1 MTTPTATPAEASTP
15 RRRITVTTI
24 KPTVLMVDHS
34 VQRPQDNARIA
45 NIAGDFDPDSM
56 GVIHVSKR
64 DTGEHHIMDGQH
76 RIGAAMVLGKGD
88 TPVDC
93 KLYEGLS
100 RPEEAAMFRRLNNT
114 RGVQTLDRFL
124 IRIVEGEPVACTLE
138 TILHRHG
145 WRIAKQAARG
155 AFFAVS
161 ALETVYK
168 AKDDG
173 DVETCETVIRIA
185 TEAWGHDSNA
195 LRAQIVSGL
204 GALLRRY
211 PGLDMPKL
219 ITEMAKH
226 DGGPLGLIGRA
237 KQLRD
242 IRGGR
247 IADSMAEI
255 LVNLHNKRRST
266 GRLPEWGTA

>member
-1 MTTPTATPAEASTP
+1 MTTPPTMVPEAPS
-15 RRRITVTTI
+15 RRITVTVI

-34 VQRPQDNARIA
+34 VQRPQDNARVA
-45 NIAGDFDPDSM
+45 NIAGNFVPDSM

-64 DTGEHHIMDGQH
+64 DTGEHHIIDGQH
-76 RIGAAMVLGKGD
+76 RVAAAMVLGKGD
-88 TPVDC
+88 VPIDC

-114 RGVQTLDRFL
+114 RRVQPLDLFL
-124 IRIVEGEPVACTLE
+124 VRVVEGDPVACQLE

-145 WRIAKQAARG
+145 WTIAKNVGRG
-155 AFFAVS
+155 AFFAVA
-161 ALETVYK
+161 ALEKVHK

-173 DVETCETVIRIA
+173 DAETCDALIRIA

-195 LRAQIVSGL
+195 LRAEVVSGL
-204 GALLRRY
+204 GALIRRY
-211 PGLDMPKL
+211 PGLDIAKL
-219 ITEMAKH
+219 VTEMAKH
-226 DGGPLGLIGRA
+226 EGGPLGLIGRA

-247 IADSMAEI
+247 VSDAMAEI
-255 LVNLHNKRRST
+255 LVNLHNKRRHH
-266 GRLPEWGTA
+266 GRLPEWGGAA